1 MQLIAKGHCLFWD
14 QAVMVENVSIS
25 AQSSLTVIFIA
36 LAKQELNK
44 QANKQ
49 PKKTPKMFYNGIL
62 TRNCEF

>member
-1 MQLIAKGHCLFWD
+1 
-14 QAVMVENVSIS
+14 MVENVSIS